1 MVIKYLENQ
10 YILMNYYLIIT
21 NNLLKIYSPRKV
33 ILLFF

>member
-10 YILMNYYLIIT
+10 YILINYSLIII
-21 NNLLKIYSPRKV
+21 NNLLKIYSPRKG